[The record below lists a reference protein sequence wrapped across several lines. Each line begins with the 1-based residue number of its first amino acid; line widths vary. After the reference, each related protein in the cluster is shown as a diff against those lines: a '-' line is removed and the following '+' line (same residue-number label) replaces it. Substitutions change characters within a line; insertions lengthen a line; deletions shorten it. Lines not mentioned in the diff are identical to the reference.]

1 MMYEGEWVMDGRTIG
16 KDARGRSLVEVDF
29 DAALP
34 EIAYV
39 SDVARWLRTTEK
51 AVRDRVRRD
60 QLPHPGKVG
69 KRLAWSRALLLD
81 WAR

>member
-1 MMYEGEWVMDGRTIG
+1 MMHEGEWVMDGRTVG
-16 KDARGRSLVEVDF
+16 MDARGRSLTEVDF

-51 AVRDRVRRD
+51 AVRDRVYRD
-60 QLPHPGKVG
+60 QLPRPG
-69 KRLAWSRALLLD
+69 RWLPAWSR
-81 WAR
+81 